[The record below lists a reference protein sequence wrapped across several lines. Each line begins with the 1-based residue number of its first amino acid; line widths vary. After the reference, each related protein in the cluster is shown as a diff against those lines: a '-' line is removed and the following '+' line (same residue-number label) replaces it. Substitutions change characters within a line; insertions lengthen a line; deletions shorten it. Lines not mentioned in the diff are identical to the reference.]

1 MWALI
6 SVNGMV
12 VGAVFW
18 VAILDRVVR
27 LWITSL
33 WAFVA
38 VCGYWDLAA
47 VAVCR
52 GRVVFVCLLFEGDM
66 APAYSVKKVRADR
79 LGKKEGDGS
88 PDRQ

>member
-1 MWALI
+1 MDGVVLVVWALV

-18 VAILDRVVR
+18 VAILDRVVGGRRR

-38 VCGYWDLAA
+38 VCVHWDLAA

-52 GRVVFVCLLFEGDM
+52 GRMVFVCVCCSKVTWPLLI
-66 APAYSVKKVRADR
+66 V
-79 LGKKEGDGS
+79 
-88 PDRQ
+88 

>member
-1 MWALI
+1 MDGVVVVVWALVALVVWALV

-18 VAILDRVVR
+18 VAILDRVVGGRRR

-52 GRVVFVCLLFEGDM
+52 GRVVFVSVCCSKVTWPLLI
-66 APAYSVKKVRADR
+66 V
-79 LGKKEGDGS
+79 
-88 PDRQ
+88 